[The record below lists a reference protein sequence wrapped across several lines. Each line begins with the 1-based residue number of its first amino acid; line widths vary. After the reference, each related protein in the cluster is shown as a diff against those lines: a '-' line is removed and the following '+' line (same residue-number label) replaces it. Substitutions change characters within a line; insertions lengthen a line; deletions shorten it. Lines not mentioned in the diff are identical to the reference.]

1 MATIKLDP
9 ITRLEGHMKVEVEI
23 DDNNKVTEARSTG
36 NMFRGF
42 EAMLKN
48 RDPRDA
54 VHITQRICGLC
65 PVSHGIAAVKAIE
78 ASKGFT
84 PSDQAVLIRNL
95 IEGGNFLSDHILHF
109 YHLSLLDYV
118 KGPDKSPWKTN
129 FNTDMRFSEE
139 ESKKIFEHYVKA
151 LDVRRKGHQMVALL
165 GGRMPHVRSIMPGGV
180 TKVPSADEIKQ
191 YKELLSEVSDF
202 INNEYYE
209 DVQKVASVY
218 SDYFDIGKGYGN
230 LISFGAFEVEEANGS
245 KQELFRSGR
254 YTNGDL
260 LSVDF
265 TKIKESTKYS
275 WYKGSSAQGI
285 TSESSTPDINKSGAY
300 SWIKSTRYEDTPYEA
315 GPIARMWINGDY
327 RNGVSV
333 MDRHVAKMLEAKKLA
348 NALSIWINN
357 LKDYKIADTTS
368 GDKYNKDLYDPK
380 MHSFSYLTN
389 GEGVGVTE
397 APRGALLH
405 YIKYS
410 VSDTPIV
417 TTSRDGT
424 VTTAYH
430 SLIDNYQVITPTCW
444 NASPKDTKG
453 KRGPLEQ
460 ALIGVTISDVNNP
473 VELMRI
479 VHSFDPCT
487 ACAVHIMTPDKSV
500 DKSFIVSTPNPNG
513 II

>member
-23 DDNNKVTEARSTG
+23 DDNNKVIEARSSG

-65 PVSHGIAAVKAIE
+65 PISHGIAAVKAIE

-84 PSDQAVLIRNL
+84 PSSQATLIRNL

-109 YHLSLLDYV
+109 YHLSLLYYV

-129 FNTDMRFSEE
+129 FTTDMRFSEA

-151 LDVRRKGHQMVALL
+151 LDIRRKGHQMVAIL

-191 YKELLSEVSDF
+191 FKVLLSEVSDF

-230 LISFGAFEVEEANGS
+230 LISFGAFEVEANGS
-245 KQELFRSGR
+245 KQDLFRSGR
-254 YTNGDL
+254 YADGEL

-265 TKIKESTKYS
+265 TKIKESTRYS
-275 WYKGSSAQGI
+275 WYKGSSAQDI

-327 RNGVSV
+327 RNGISV

-348 NALSIWINN
+348 NALSIWIDN
-357 LKDYKIADTTS
+357 LKAYDIDPKGYGSSASKEGYT
-368 GDKYNKDLYDPK
+368 YNTDLYDSK
-380 MHSFSYLTN
+380 MHSFSYINN

-405 YIKYS
+405 YVKYGI
-410 VSDTPIV
+410 DTTNTS
-417 TTSRDGT
+417 TTSTRS
-424 VTTAYH
+424 VI
-430 SLIDNYQVITPTCW
+430 SNYQVITPTCW
-444 NASPKDTKG
+444 NASPKDTRG
-453 KRGPLEQ
+453 KRGPLEE
-460 ALIGVTISDVNNP
+460 ALVGVTIKDVNNP

>member
-23 DDNNKVTEARSTG
+23 DDNNKVIEARSTG

-42 EAMLKN
+42 EAMMKK

-54 VHITQRICGLC
+54 VHMTQRICGLC
-65 PVSHGIAAVKAIE
+65 PVPHAIAAANALE

-84 PSDQAVLIRNL
+84 PPSQAVLLRNL
-95 IEGGNFLSDHILHF
+95 IQGGNFVSDHIFHF

-118 KGPDKSPWKTN
+118 KGPDKSPWKTS
-129 FNTDMRFSEE
+129 FNTDMRFSEA
-139 ESKKIFEHYVKA
+139 ESSKLFDNYVKA
-151 LDVRRKGHQMVALL
+151 LDIRRKGHKMVALFS
-165 GGRMPHVRSIMPGGV
+165 GRMPHVRSIVAGGV
-180 TKVPSADEIKQ
+180 TKVPSASEISEFKS
-191 YKELLSEVSDF
+191 YLSEIENFV
-202 INNEYYE
+202 NNEYYE

-218 SDYFDIGKGYGN
+218 KDYFNIGKGYGN
-230 LISFGAFEVEEANGS
+230 LISFGAFELESSGN
-245 KQELFRSGR
+245 KQNLFRSGR
-254 YTNGDL
+254 YTDGEL

-275 WYKGSSAQGI
+275 WYNGSSAQGI

-300 SWIKSTRYEDTPYEA
+300 SWVKATRYEDAPHEA

-333 MDRHVAKMLEAKKLA
+333 MDRHVAKMLESKKLV
-348 NALSIWINN
+348 NALSIWIDN
-357 LKDYKIADTTS
+357 LNSYNTS
-368 GDKYNKDLYDPK
+368 DAFQSAAHPTGYTYNSDLYDPK

-405 YIKYS
+405 YVKYGVDPNKTTQSIIK
-410 VSDTPIV
+410 
-417 TTSRDGT
+417 
-424 VTTAYH
+424 
-430 SLIDNYQVITPTCW
+430 NYQVITPTCW